1 MAALRK
7 ATKEEVEHL
16 SRRPLGLFTQT
27 RIGAMPRVRRVR
39 IGEEGGRDVY
49 LFSVTAPVSR
59 SGSSTDA
66 TFDHFVAAAVQLPRR
81 IEGRVAFLRRG
92 FLRSPRTPGL
102 AEVKD
107 GLAAAVL
114 DDYHVH
120 ASDPELAAALL
131 DDALVDW
138 LVAEGHGA
146 YYEVVHDLAVA
157 YKGRNFMVTPRKSLL
172 GRARAFA
179 ERIPAPASS

>member
-1 MAALRK
+1 VGALRK
-7 ATKEEVEHL
+7 ATKEEVDHL

-59 SGSSTDA
+59 SGSHTNA
-66 TFDHFVAAAVQLPRR
+66 TFDHFIAGAVQLPRR
-81 IEGRVAFLRRG
+81 IEGRIGIIRRG

-107 GLAAAVL
+107 GVDAAVL
-114 DDYHVH
+114 DDYHVY
-120 ASDPELAAALL
+120 ASDASLAAALI

-146 YYEVVHDLAVA
+146 YYEIVHDLAVA
-157 YKGRNFMVTPRKSLL
+157 YKGRNFMLTPRTSLL

-179 ERIPAPASS
+179 GRIPAPPNT